1 MVSAQEISDELY
13 ASISNSVMKCS
24 STVDVSVI
32 INAFDILTNKVNHVN
47 SVLQQR
53 VDTWEACLTVDETD
67 NNADKEYS
75 DLEYF
80 NLDVE
85 QNMCPSVLRKTTCG
99 NKLIT
104 EEEATDKYGR
114 ISKERQRHLKK
125 KSLFNKNIY
134 VCFDCYK
141 SETRTKSKLKKRK
154 RSPMATKNGLK
165 TYQTRRKEFSEQLIS
180 I

>member
-24 STVDVSVI
+24 SKVDVSVI

-85 QNMCPSVLRKTTCG
+85 QNILR
-99 NKLIT
+99 
-104 EEEATDKYGR
+104 
-114 ISKERQRHLKK
+114 
-125 KSLFNKNIY
+125 
-134 VCFDCYK
+134 
-141 SETRTKSKLKKRK
+141 
-154 RSPMATKNGLK
+154 
-165 TYQTRRKEFSEQLIS
+165 
-180 I
+180 

>member
-1 MVSAQEISDELY
+1 MVSAQEISDEIY
-13 ASISNSVMKCS
+13 ASISNSVIKHG

-85 QNMCPSVLRKTTCG
+85 QNMCPSILRKNSCG

-104 EEEATDKYGR
+104 EEEARDSIGR
-114 ISKERQRHLKK
+114 ISKQRQRQVKK
-125 KSLFNKNIY
+125 PSLFNKNIY
-134 VCFDCYK
+134 VCFHCYK

-154 RSPMATKNGLK
+154 HKK
-165 TYQTRRKEFSEQLIS
+165 FYIS
-180 I
+180 TERHDYCCEYDGINDR

>member
-1 MVSAQEISDELY
+1 
-13 ASISNSVMKCS
+13 MKCS

-80 NLDVE
+80 NLDVK
-85 QNMCPSVLRKTTCG
+85 QNMCPSVLRKNSCG
-99 NKLIT
+99 NELIT
-104 EEEATDKYGR
+104 EVVVVIILIMTCYTSQKHHIYYLV
-114 ISKERQRHLKK
+114 ERVIL
-125 KSLFNKNIY
+125 
-134 VCFDCYK
+134 
-141 SETRTKSKLKKRK
+141 
-154 RSPMATKNGLK
+154 
-165 TYQTRRKEFSEQLIS
+165 RRVP
-180 I
+180 